1 MYFIFQLYIDHIFKE
16 INLTLMQH
24 MDIIVNDKVLH
35 MYIYFVFNTLIF
47 IYNVCYCII
56 PY

>member
-35 MYIYFVFNTLIF
+35 MYIYFIFNTLIF
-47 IYNVCYCII
+47 IY
-56 PY
+56 